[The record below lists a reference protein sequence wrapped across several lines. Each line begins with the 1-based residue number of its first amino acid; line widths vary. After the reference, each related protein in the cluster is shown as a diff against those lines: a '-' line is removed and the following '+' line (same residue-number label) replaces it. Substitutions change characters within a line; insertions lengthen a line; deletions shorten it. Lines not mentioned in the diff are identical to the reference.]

1 MKSTSKQRTQLKA
14 RYIIAILLALA
25 IFISFNSLAYFTP
38 RSLLYSEN
46 LEEELDKVK
55 NQKEQTKKE
64 IEEAKK
70 AEASYIKQV
79 NQVEG
84 NLIKALAEL
93 DDVSTKLADKK
104 KEVDKITIELVIKGK
119 ELADLE
125 KELTEK
131 TRLLNGRVA
140 EIYKKKNYN
149 LIELLFETDS
159 FLKLFSKFKLMN
171 LLAKQ
176 DLEIMQDIKFKRD
189 STINIK
195 ENIAEL
201 KSKEKSEKEKLE
213 KLESDAEQKKKE
225 IESIYTEKKSLL
237 SQTRAN
243 KNALIAMEKQLE
255 AKEAEITK
263 KLEAL
268 RYGNAPGKLTFPTKG
283 ILTSGFGNRI
293 SPISGTMRFH
303 AGIDIGSDSGTPV
316 VAAAGGE
323 VVQAGYMG
331 GYGYAVII
339 YHGGGFSTVYG
350 HLSKF
355 AVSTGQKVQRNQ
367 IIGYVGSTGYA
378 TGPHL
383 HFEVRVNGALQ
394 NPFNFF

>member
-25 IFISFNSLAYFTP
+25 IFISFNSLTYFTP
-38 RSLLYSEN
+38 RSFLYSEN

-70 AEASYIKQV
+70 AEASYMKQV

-93 DDVSTKLADKK
+93 DDLNTILADKK
-104 KEVDKITIELVIKGK
+104 REVDKITIELVIKGK

-131 TRLLNGRVA
+131 TSLLNGRVA

-159 FLKLFSKFKLMN
+159 FIKLFSKFKLMN

-201 KSKEKSEKEKLE
+201 KSREKSEKEKLE

>member
-25 IFISFNSLAYFTP
+25 IFISFNSLTYFTP

-70 AEASYIKQV
+70 AEASYMKQV

-104 KEVDKITIELVIKGK
+104 REVDKITIELVIKGK

-131 TRLLNGRVA
+131 ISLLNDRMA

-159 FLKLFSKFKLMN
+159 FIKLFSKFKLMN

-195 ENIAEL
+195 ENITEL

-225 IESIYTEKKSLL
+225 IESIYTKKKSLL

>member
-14 RYIIAILLALA
+14 RYIIATLLALA

-55 NQKEQTKKE
+55 NQREQTKKE

-93 DDVSTKLADKK
+93 DDASTKLADKK

-131 TRLLNGRVA
+131 ISLLNNRMA

-159 FLKLFSKFKLMN
+159 FIKLFSKFKLMN

-201 KSKEKSEKEKLE
+201 KSREKSEKEKLE

-225 IESIYTEKKSLL
+225 IDSIYTKKKSLL

-303 AGIDIGSDSGTPV
+303 AGIDIGNDSGTPV
-316 VAAAGGE
+316 VAAASGE

-383 HFEVRVNGALQ
+383 HFEVRVNGAPQ

>member
-1 MKSTSKQRTQLKA
+1 MKSSSKQRTQLKA

-25 IFISFNSLAYFTP
+25 IFISFNSLTYFTP

-55 NQKEQTKKE
+55 TQKDQTKKE

-70 AEASYIKQV
+70 AEASYMKQV

-84 NLIKALAEL
+84 NLINALAEL
-93 DDVSTKLADKK
+93 DDLSTKLADKK
-104 KEVDKITIELVIKGK
+104 KEVDRTTIELVIKGK

-125 KELTEK
+125 KELTGK
-131 TRLLNGRVA
+131 ISLLNDRVA

-159 FLKLFSKFKLMN
+159 FIKLFSKFKLMN

-201 KSKEKSEKEKLE
+201 KSKEKSEKEKIE
-213 KLESDAEQKKKE
+213 KLVSDAEQKKKE
-225 IESIYTEKKSLL
+225 VEGIYTEKKSLL

-243 KNALIAMEKQLE
+243 KNALIAMEKELE

-293 SPISGTMRFH
+293 SPISGTMRLH
-303 AGIDIGSDSGTPV
+303 PGIDIGSDSGTPV
-316 VAAAGGE
+316 VAAANGE

-367 IIGYVGSTGYA
+367 IIGYVGSTGYS

-383 HFEVRVNGALQ
+383 HFEVRINGELQ

>member
-1 MKSTSKQRTQLKA
+1 MKSSSKQRLHPKV
-14 RYIIAILLALA
+14 RYSIAILVALA
-25 IFISFNSLAYFTP
+25 IFVSFNSLTYFTP

-55 NQKEQTKKE
+55 KQKEQTQKE

-70 AEASYIKQV
+70 AETSYIKQV

-104 KEVDKITIELVIKGK
+104 REVDKITIELVIKSK

-131 TRLLNGRVA
+131 TSMLNGRVA

-159 FLKLFSKFKLMN
+159 FIKLLSKFKLMN

-189 STINIK
+189 SAINIK

-201 KSKEKSEKEKLE
+201 KSNEKSEKEKLE
-213 KLESDAEQKKKE
+213 KLVSDAEQKKKE
-225 IESIYTEKKSLL
+225 VEGIYTEKKSLL

-268 RYGNAPGKLTFPTKG
+268 RYGNAPGRLTFPTKG
-283 ILTSGFGNRI
+283 ILTSGFGYRI
-293 SPISGTMRFH
+293 SPISGTNRFH
-303 AGIDIGSDSGTPV
+303 GGIDIGCDSGTPV
-316 VAAAGGE
+316 VAAASGE
-323 VVQAGYMG
+323 IVQAGYMG

-367 IIGYVGSTGYA
+367 IIGYVGSTGFA

-383 HFEVRVNGALQ
+383 HFEVRINGVLQ

>member
-25 IFISFNSLAYFTP
+25 IFISFNSLTYFTP

-131 TRLLNGRVA
+131 TSLLNGRVA

-159 FLKLFSKFKLMN
+159 FIKLFSKFKLMN

-201 KSKEKSEKEKLE
+201 KSREKSEKEKLE

-225 IESIYTEKKSLL
+225 IESIYTKKKSLL

-303 AGIDIGSDSGTPV
+303 AGIDIGSDSGTQV

>member
-14 RYIIAILLALA
+14 RYIVAILLALA
-25 IFISFNSLAYFTP
+25 IFVSFNSLAYFIP

-201 KSKEKSEKEKLE
+201 KSREKSEKEKLE

-225 IESIYTEKKSLL
+225 VEGIYTEKKSLL

-303 AGIDIGSDSGTPV
+303 AGIDIGCNSGTPV
-316 VAAAGGE
+316 VAAASGE
-323 VVQAGYMG
+323 VVQAEYMG

>member
-1 MKSTSKQRTQLKA
+1 MKSTSKQRTQLKV

-84 NLIKALAEL
+84 NLIKTLAEL
-93 DDVSTKLADKK
+93 DDASTKLADKK

-131 TRLLNGRVA
+131 TRLLNGRMA

-201 KSKEKSEKEKLE
+201 KSREKSEKEKLE

-225 IESIYTEKKSLL
+225 IESIYTKKKSLL

-303 AGIDIGSDSGTPV
+303 AGIDIGNGSGTPV

>member
-1 MKSTSKQRTQLKA
+1 MKSSSKQRTQLKA

-25 IFISFNSLAYFTP
+25 IFISFNSLTYFTP

-131 TRLLNGRVA
+131 TRLLNGRRA

-201 KSKEKSEKEKLE
+201 NSREKSEKEKLE

-225 IESIYTEKKSLL
+225 IESIYTKKKSLL

-350 HLSKF
+350 HLSNF

>member
-1 MKSTSKQRTQLKA
+1 MKSPSKQRTQLKV
-14 RYIIAILLALA
+14 RYIIAILLAMA
-25 IFISFNSLAYFTP
+25 IFISFNSLTYFTP

-55 NQKEQTKKE
+55 NKKEQTQKE

-70 AEASYIKQV
+70 AEVSYMKQV

-84 NLIKALAEL
+84 NLIKTLAEL
-93 DDVSTKLADKK
+93 DGLSAKLADKK
-104 KEVDKITIELVIKGK
+104 REVDKITIELVIKGK

-125 KELTEK
+125 KELTKK
-131 TRLLNGRVA
+131 TSLLNGRVA

-159 FLKLFSKFKLMN
+159 FIKLFSKFKLMN

-201 KSKEKSEKEKLE
+201 KSKEKSEKEKIE
-213 KLESDAEQKKKE
+213 KLVSDAEQKKKE
-225 IESIYTEKKSLL
+225 VEGIYTEKKSLL

-303 AGIDIGSDSGTPV
+303 GGIDIGSDSGTQV

-367 IIGYVGSTGYA
+367 IIGYVGSTGYS

-383 HFEVRVNGALQ
+383 HFEVRINGALQ
-394 NPFNFF
+394 SPFNFF

>member
-25 IFISFNSLAYFTP
+25 IFISFNSLTYFTP

-84 NLIKALAEL
+84 NLIKTLAEL
-93 DDVSTKLADKK
+93 DDASTKLADKK
-104 KEVDKITIELVIKGK
+104 KEVDKITIKLVIKSK

-201 KSKEKSEKEKLE
+201 KSREKSEKEKLE

-355 AVSTGQKVQRNQ
+355 AVSTGHKVQRNQ

>member
-84 NLIKALAEL
+84 NLIKTLAEL
-93 DDVSTKLADKK
+93 DDASTKLADKK

-125 KELTEK
+125 KELTKK

-201 KSKEKSEKEKLE
+201 KSREKSEKEKLE

>member
-1 MKSTSKQRTQLKA
+1 MKSSSKQRTQLKA

-25 IFISFNSLAYFTP
+25 ILISFNSLTYFTP
-38 RSLLYSEN
+38 RSSLYSAN

-55 NQKEQTKKE
+55 KQKEQTQKE

-70 AEASYIKQV
+70 AEASYMKQV

-84 NLIKALAEL
+84 NLIRALQEL
-93 DDVSTKLADKK
+93 DDLSAKLADKK
-104 KEVDKITIELVIKGK
+104 REVDKITIELVIKGK

-131 TRLLNGRVA
+131 TSLLNGRVA

-159 FLKLFSKFKLMN
+159 FIKLFSKFKLMN

-201 KSKEKSEKEKLE
+201 KSKEKSEKEIIE
-213 KLESDAEQKKKE
+213 KLVSDAEQKKKE
-225 IESIYTEKKSLL
+225 VEGIYTEKKSLL

-263 KLEAL
+263 ELEAL

-316 VAAAGGE
+316 VAAASGE

-367 IIGYVGSTGYA
+367 IIGYVGSTGFA

-383 HFEVRVNGALQ
+383 HFEVRINGVLQ

>member
-1 MKSTSKQRTQLKA
+1 M
-14 RYIIAILLALA
+14 A
-25 IFISFNSLAYFTP
+25 IFISFNSLTYFNP
-38 RSLLYSEN
+38 RSLLYSED

-55 NQKEQTKKE
+55 KQKEQTKNE

-70 AEASYIKQV
+70 AEASYMQQV

-84 NLIKALAEL
+84 NLIKALEEL
-93 DDVSTKLADKK
+93 DDLSTKLADKK
-104 KEVDKITIELVIKGK
+104 REVDRITIELVIKDK

-125 KELTEK
+125 KELDEK
-131 TRLLNGRVA
+131 TTLLNNRMA

-159 FLKLFSKFKLMN
+159 FIKLFSKFKLMN
-171 LLAKQ
+171 MLAKQ
-176 DLEIMQDIKFKRD
+176 DLEIMQDIRFKRD
-189 STINIK
+189 STVNIK
-195 ENIAEL
+195 ENIARL
-201 KSKEKSEKEKLE
+201 KGDEKSEKEKLE
-213 KLESDAEQKKKE
+213 KLVGDAEQKKKE
-225 IESIYTEKKSLL
+225 VEGIFNEKKNLL
-237 SQTRAN
+237 RQTRAN

-263 KLEAL
+263 ELEAL
-268 RYGNAPGKLTFPTKG
+268 RYGNAPGKLTFPTRG
-283 ILTSGFGNRI
+283 FLTSGFGNRI
-293 SPISGTMRFH
+293 SPISGVMGFH
-303 AGIDIGSDSGTPV
+303 AGIDIGAATGTPV
-316 VAAAGGE
+316 IAAAGGE
-323 VVQAGYMG
+323 IVQAGYIG
-331 GYGYAVII
+331 GYGYAIII

-355 AVSTGQKVQRNQ
+355 AVSTGQKVKRNQ

-383 HFEVRVNGALQ
+383 HFEVRINGAVQ

>member
-1 MKSTSKQRTQLKA
+1 MKSSSKQRTQLKA

-25 IFISFNSLAYFTP
+25 IFISFNSLTYFTP

-55 NQKEQTKKE
+55 TQKDQTKKE

-70 AEASYIKQV
+70 AEASYMKQV

-84 NLIKALAEL
+84 NLINALAEL
-93 DDVSTKLADKK
+93 DDLSTKLADKK
-104 KEVDKITIELVIKGK
+104 KEVDRTTIELVIKGK

-125 KELTEK
+125 KELTGK
-131 TRLLNGRVA
+131 ISLLNDRVA

-149 LIELLFETDS
+149 LIELLFETES
-159 FLKLFSKFKLMN
+159 FIKLFSKFKLMN

-201 KSKEKSEKEKLE
+201 NSKEKSEKEKLG
-213 KLESDAEQKKKE
+213 KLVSDAEQKKKE
-225 IESIYTEKKSLL
+225 VEGIYTEKKSLL

-243 KNALIAMEKQLE
+243 KNALIAMEKELE

-293 SPISGTMRFH
+293 SPISGTMRLH
-303 AGIDIGSDSGTPV
+303 PGIDIGSDSGTPV
-316 VAAAGGE
+316 VAAANGE

-367 IIGYVGSTGYA
+367 IIGYVGSTGYS

-383 HFEVRVNGALQ
+383 HFEVRINGELQ

>member
-1 MKSTSKQRTQLKA
+1 MKSPSKQRTQLKA
-14 RYIIAILLALA
+14 RYIIAILIALA
-25 IFISFNSLAYFTP
+25 IFISFNSLTYLTP
-38 RSLLYSEN
+38 RSSLYSEN

-55 NQKEQTKKE
+55 NQKEQTQKE

-93 DDVSTKLADKK
+93 DDLSAKLADKK
-104 KEVDKITIELVIKGK
+104 REVDKITIELVIKGK

-131 TRLLNGRVA
+131 ISLLNGRMA

-159 FLKLFSKFKLMN
+159 FIRLFSKFKLMN

-201 KSKEKSEKEKLE
+201 KSKEKSEKEKIE
-213 KLESDAEQKKKE
+213 KLVSDAEQKKKE
-225 IESIYTEKKSLL
+225 VEGIYTEKKSLL

-303 AGIDIGSDSGTPV
+303 AGIDIGCNSGTPV
-316 VAAAGGE
+316 VAAASGE

-383 HFEVRVNGALQ
+383 HFEVRINGVLQ
-394 NPFNFF
+394 NPLNFF

>member
-14 RYIIAILLALA
+14 RYIIAALIALA
-25 IFISFNSLAYFTP
+25 IFISFNSLTYFTP
-38 RSLLYSEN
+38 RSSLYSEN

-84 NLIKALAEL
+84 NLIEALAEL
-93 DDVSTKLADKK
+93 DDVSAKLADKK
-104 KEVDKITIELVIKGK
+104 REVDKITIELVIKGK

-131 TRLLNGRVA
+131 ISLLNNRMA

-159 FLKLFSKFKLMN
+159 FIKLFSKFKLMN

-201 KSKEKSEKEKLE
+201 KSKEKSEKEKIE
-213 KLESDAEQKKKE
+213 KLVSDAEQKKKE
-225 IESIYTEKKSLL
+225 VEGIYTEKKSLL

-316 VAAAGGE
+316 VAAASGE

>member
-1 MKSTSKQRTQLKA
+1 MHH
-14 RYIIAILLALA
+14 IIAILLAAA
-25 IFISFNSLAYFTP
+25 ILISFNSLTYFTP
-38 RSLLYSEN
+38 RSLLYSES

-55 NQKEQTKKE
+55 EQKEQTKKE

-70 AEASYIKQV
+70 AESSYIKQV

-84 NLIKALAEL
+84 NLIIALSEL
-93 DDVSTKLADKK
+93 DDLSTKLADKK
-104 KEVDKITIELVIKGK
+104 SEVDRITIELVIKGK
-119 ELADLE
+119 ELSDLE

-131 TRLLNGRVA
+131 TSLLNNRVA

-149 LIELLFETDS
+149 LIELFFETDS
-159 FLKLFSKFKLMN
+159 FLKLFSKLKLMN

-176 DLEIMQDIKFKRD
+176 DLEFMQDIKFKRD
-189 STINIK
+189 STANIK

-201 KSKEKSEKEKLE
+201 KNNEKSEKEKLE
-213 KLESDAEQKKKE
+213 KLVSDAEQKKKE
-225 IESIYTEKKSLL
+225 VEGIYSEKKNLL
-237 SQTRAN
+237 NQTRAN

-263 KLEAL
+263 ELEAL

-303 AGIDIGSDSGTPV
+303 SGIDIGCASGTPV

-331 GYGYAVII
+331 GYGYAIII

-350 HLSKF
+350 HLSGF

-367 IIGYVGSTGYA
+367 VIGYAGSTGYS

-383 HFEVRVNGALQ
+383 HFEVRINGVLQ
-394 NPFNFF
+394 NPFNYF

>member
-14 RYIIAILLALA
+14 RYIVAILLALA
-25 IFISFNSLAYFTP
+25 IFISFNSLAYFIP

-64 IEEAKK
+64 IEEAEK
-70 AEASYIKQV
+70 AETSYIKQV

-104 KEVDKITIELVIKGK
+104 REVDKITIELVIKGK

-125 KELTEK
+125 KELTGK
-131 TRLLNGRVA
+131 TSLLNDRMA

-159 FLKLFSKFKLMN
+159 FIKLFSKFKLMN

-213 KLESDAEQKKKE
+213 KLVSDAEQKKKE
-225 IESIYTEKKSLL
+225 VEGIYTEKKSLL

-243 KNALIAMEKQLE
+243 KKALIAMEKQLE

-316 VAAAGGE
+316 VAAASGE

-339 YHGGGFSTVYG
+339 YHGGGLSTVYG

-383 HFEVRVNGALQ
+383 HFEVRINGALQ

>member
-1 MKSTSKQRTQLKA
+1 MKSSSKQRTQLKA

-25 IFISFNSLAYFTP
+25 IFISFNSLTYFTP

-55 NQKEQTKKE
+55 TQKDQTKKE

-70 AEASYIKQV
+70 AEASYMKQV

-84 NLIKALAEL
+84 NLINALAEL
-93 DDVSTKLADKK
+93 DDLSTKLADKK
-104 KEVDKITIELVIKGK
+104 KEVDRTTIELVIKGK

-125 KELTEK
+125 KELTGK
-131 TRLLNGRVA
+131 ISLLNDRVA

-149 LIELLFETDS
+149 LMELLFETDS
-159 FLKLFSKFKLMN
+159 FIKLFSKFKLMN

-201 KSKEKSEKEKLE
+201 NSKEKSEKEKLG
-213 KLESDAEQKKKE
+213 KLVSDAEQKKKE
-225 IESIYTEKKSLL
+225 VEGIYTEKKSLL

-243 KNALIAMEKQLE
+243 KNALIAMEKELE

-293 SPISGTMRFH
+293 SPISGTMRLH
-303 AGIDIGSDSGTPV
+303 PGIDIGSDSGTPV
-316 VAAAGGE
+316 VAAASGE

-367 IIGYVGSTGYA
+367 IIGYVGSTGYS

-383 HFEVRVNGALQ
+383 HFEVRINGELQ

>member
-1 MKSTSKQRTQLKA
+1 MKSPSKQRTQLKS

-25 IFISFNSLAYFTP
+25 IFISFNSLTYFTP

-55 NQKEQTKKE
+55 NQKEQTQKE

-70 AEASYIKQV
+70 AEVSYMKQV

-93 DDVSTKLADKK
+93 DDLSAKLADKK
-104 KEVDKITIELVIKGK
+104 REVDKITIELVIKGK

-131 TRLLNGRVA
+131 TSLLNDRVA

-159 FLKLFSKFKLMN
+159 FIKLFSKFKLMN

-201 KSKEKSEKEKLE
+201 KSKEKAEKEKIE
-213 KLESDAEQKKKE
+213 KLVSDAEQKKKE
-225 IESIYTEKKSLL
+225 VEGIYTEKKSLL
-237 SQTRAN
+237 GQTRAN

-303 AGIDIGSDSGTPV
+303 GGIDIGSDSGTPV
-316 VAAAGGE
+316 VAAASGE

-367 IIGYVGSTGYA
+367 IIGYVGSTGFA

>member
-14 RYIIAILLALA
+14 RYIVAILLALA
-25 IFISFNSLAYFTP
+25 IFISFNSLAYFIP

-201 KSKEKSEKEKLE
+201 KSREKSEKEKLE

>member
-14 RYIIAILLALA
+14 RYIIAILLVMA
-25 IFISFNSLAYFTP
+25 IFISFNSLTYFTP

-55 NQKEQTKKE
+55 NQKEQTQKE

-70 AEASYIKQV
+70 AEASYMKQV

-84 NLIKALAEL
+84 NLINALQEL
-93 DDVSTKLADKK
+93 DDLSTKLADKK
-104 KEVDKITIELVIKGK
+104 REVDRITIELVVKGK

-131 TRLLNGRVA
+131 ISLLNDRVA

-159 FLKLFSKFKLMN
+159 FIKLFSKFKLMN

-201 KSKEKSEKEKLE
+201 NSKEKSEKEKLE
-213 KLESDAEQKKKE
+213 KLVSDAEQKKKE
-225 IESIYTEKKSLL
+225 VEEIYTEKKSLL

-268 RYGNAPGKLTFPTKG
+268 RYGNAPGKLTFPTRG

-303 AGIDIGSDSGTPV
+303 GGIDIGCDSGTPV

-367 IIGYVGSTGYA
+367 IIGYVGSTGFA

-383 HFEVRVNGALQ
+383 HFEVRINGALQ

>member
-1 MKSTSKQRTQLKA
+1 MKSSSKQRTQLKA
-14 RYIIAILLALA
+14 RYIIAILIVLA
-25 IFISFNSLAYFTP
+25 IFISFNSLAYLTP

-55 NQKEQTKKE
+55 KQKEQTQKE

-70 AEASYIKQV
+70 AEASYMKQV

-93 DDVSTKLADKK
+93 DDVSAKLADKK
-104 KEVDKITIELVIKGK
+104 REVDKITIELVIKGK

-131 TRLLNGRVA
+131 ISLLNGRVA

-159 FLKLFSKFKLMN
+159 FIKLFSKFKLMN

-201 KSKEKSEKEKLE
+201 KSKEKSEKEKIE
-213 KLESDAEQKKKE
+213 KLVSDAEQKKKE
-225 IESIYTEKKSLL
+225 VEGIYTEKKSLL

-243 KNALIAMEKQLE
+243 KNVLIAMEKQLE

-303 AGIDIGSDSGTPV
+303 GGIDIGSDSGTPV
-316 VAAAGGE
+316 VAAASGE

-331 GYGYAVII
+331 GYGYLVII

-355 AVSTGQKVQRNQ
+355 AVSTGQKVQRNK

>member
-1 MKSTSKQRTQLKA
+1 MKSTSKQRTQLKM
-14 RYIIAILLALA
+14 RYIIAILLVLA
-25 IFISFNSLAYFTP
+25 VFISFNSITYFKP
-38 RSLLYSEN
+38 HSLLYSED
-46 LEEELDKVK
+46 LEKELDNVK
-55 NQKEQTKKE
+55 KKKEQTTKE

-70 AEASYIKQV
+70 AEASYVKQV

-93 DDVSTKLADKK
+93 DGLSIKLADKK
-104 KEVDKITIELVIKGK
+104 REVDRITIELVIKGK

-125 KELTEK
+125 KELDGK
-131 TRLLNGRVA
+131 IGVLNDRMA

-159 FLKLFSKFKLMN
+159 FIKLFSKLKLMN

-176 DLEIMQDIKFKRD
+176 DYEIMQDIKFKRD
-189 STINIK
+189 STVSIK
-195 ENIAEL
+195 ENITKL
-201 KSKEKSEKEKLE
+201 KNDEKSEKEKLE
-213 KLESDAEQKKKE
+213 NLVSDAEKKKKE
-225 IESIYTEKKSLL
+225 VESIYTEKKSLL
-237 SQTRAN
+237 TKTRAN
-243 KNALIAMEKQLE
+243 KNALLAMEKQLE
-255 AKEAEITK
+255 TKEAEITK
-263 KLEAL
+263 ELEAL
-268 RYGNAPGKLTFPTKG
+268 RYGNAPGKLTFPTRG

-293 SPISGTMRFH
+293 SPITGVMAFH
-303 AGIDIGSDSGTPV
+303 AGIDIGASTGTPV
-316 VAAAGGE
+316 VAAASGE
-323 VVQAGYMG
+323 IVQAGYMG

-355 AVSTGQKVQRNQ
+355 AVSTGQKVKRNQ

-383 HFEVRVNGALQ
+383 HFEVRLNGVLQ
-394 NPFNFF
+394 NPFNFL

>member
-1 MKSTSKQRTQLKA
+1 MKSTSKQRIQLKT
-14 RYIIAILLALA
+14 RCLIAILLVLA
-25 IFISFNSLAYFTP
+25 IFISFNSITYFNP
-38 RSLLYSEN
+38 HSLLYSED
-46 LEEELDKVK
+46 LEKELDNVK
-55 NQKEQTKKE
+55 KKKEQTEKE

-70 AEASYIKQV
+70 AEASYMKQV

-93 DDVSTKLADKK
+93 DDLSTKLADKK
-104 KEVDKITIELVIKGK
+104 RVVDRITIELVIKGK

-125 KELTEK
+125 KELDGK
-131 TRLLNGRVA
+131 IGVLNDRMA

-159 FLKLFSKFKLMN
+159 FIKLFSKLKLMN

-176 DLEIMQDIKFKRD
+176 DYEIMQDIKFKRD
-189 STINIK
+189 STVSIK
-195 ENIAEL
+195 ENIAKL
-201 KSKEKSEKEKLE
+201 KNDEKSEKEKLE
-213 KLESDAEQKKKE
+213 NLVSDAEKKKKE
-225 IESIYTEKKSLL
+225 VEDIFTEKKSLL
-237 SQTRAN
+237 TKTRAN

-263 KLEAL
+263 ELEAL
-268 RYGNAPGKLTFPTKG
+268 RYGNAPGKLTFPTRG
-283 ILTSGFGNRI
+283 ILTSGFGNRV
-293 SPISGTMRFH
+293 SPISGIMAFH
-303 AGIDIGSDSGTPV
+303 SGIDIGASTGTPV
-316 VAAAGGE
+316 VAAASGE
-323 VVQAGYMG
+323 IVQAGYMG

-355 AVSTGQKVQRNQ
+355 EVSTGQKVKRNQ

-383 HFEVRVNGALQ
+383 HFEVRINGVLQ
-394 NPFNFF
+394 NPFNFL

>member
-1 MKSTSKQRTQLKA
+1 MKSSSKQRTQLKA
-14 RYIIAILLALA
+14 RYIIAILIALA
-25 IFISFNSLAYFTP
+25 IFISFNSLTYFTP

-84 NLIKALAEL
+84 NLIKALQEL
-93 DDVSTKLADKK
+93 DDLSTKLADKK
-104 KEVDKITIELVIKGK
+104 REVDKITIELVIKGK

-131 TRLLNGRVA
+131 TSLLNDRVA

-159 FLKLFSKFKLMN
+159 FIKLFSKFKLMN

-201 KSKEKSEKEKLE
+201 KSKEKSEKEKIE
-213 KLESDAEQKKKE
+213 KLVSDAEQKKKE
-225 IESIYTEKKSLL
+225 VEGIYTEKKSLL

-316 VAAAGGE
+316 VAAASGE

-383 HFEVRVNGALQ
+383 HFEVRINGVLQ

>member
-1 MKSTSKQRTQLKA
+1 MKSPSKQRTQLKA
-14 RYIIAILLALA
+14 RYIIVILLAMA
-25 IFISFNSLAYFTP
+25 IFISFNSLTYFTP

-55 NQKEQTKKE
+55 TQKEQTQKE

-70 AEASYIKQV
+70 AEASYMKQV

-93 DDVSTKLADKK
+93 DGLSTKLADKK
-104 KEVDKITIELVIKGK
+104 REVDKITIALVIKGK

-125 KELTEK
+125 KELTKK
-131 TRLLNGRVA
+131 TSLLNDRMA

-159 FLKLFSKFKLMN
+159 FIKLFSKFKLMN

-201 KSKEKSEKEKLE
+201 KSKEKSEKEKIE
-213 KLESDAEQKKKE
+213 KLVSDAEQKKKE
-225 IESIYTEKKSLL
+225 VEGIYTEKKSLL
-237 SQTRAN
+237 GQTRAN

-316 VAAAGGE
+316 VAAASGE

-383 HFEVRVNGALQ
+383 HFEVRINGALQ

>member
-1 MKSTSKQRTQLKA
+1 MKSSSKQRTQLKA
-14 RYIIAILLALA
+14 RYIIAILIVLA
-25 IFISFNSLAYFTP
+25 IFISFNSLTYFTP

-55 NQKEQTKKE
+55 KQKEQTEKE

-70 AEASYIKQV
+70 AEASYMKQV

-93 DDVSTKLADKK
+93 DDLSTKLADKK
-104 KEVDKITIELVIKGK
+104 REVDKITIELVIKGK

-131 TRLLNGRVA
+131 ISLLNDRVA

-159 FLKLFSKFKLMN
+159 FIKLFSKFKLMN

-176 DLEIMQDIKFKRD
+176 DLEIMKDIKFKRD

-213 KLESDAEQKKKE
+213 KLVSDAEQKKKE
-225 IESIYTEKKSLL
+225 VEGIYTEKKSLL

-263 KLEAL
+263 ELEAL

-303 AGIDIGSDSGTPV
+303 GGIDIGSDSGTPV
-316 VAAAGGE
+316 IAAASGE

-367 IIGYVGSTGYA
+367 IIGYVGSTGFA

-383 HFEVRVNGALQ
+383 HFEVRINGVLQ

>member
-1 MKSTSKQRTQLKA
+1 MKSTSKQRTQLKT
-14 RYIIAILLALA
+14 RYIIAILLAMA

-55 NQKEQTKKE
+55 KQKEQTKKE

-93 DDVSTKLADKK
+93 DDLSTILANKK
-104 KEVDKITIELVIKGK
+104 REVDRITIELVIKGK

-131 TRLLNGRVA
+131 INLLNDRVA

-159 FLKLFSKFKLMN
+159 FIKLFSKLKLMN

-195 ENIAEL
+195 ENIVGL
-201 KSKEKSEKEKLE
+201 KSKEKLEKEKLE
-213 KLESDAEQKKKE
+213 KLVSDAEQKKRE
-225 IESIYTEKKSLL
+225 VEGIYTEKKSLL

-293 SPISGTMRFH
+293 SPISGTMRMH

-316 VAAAGGE
+316 VAAASGE

-367 IIGYVGSTGYA
+367 IIGYVGSTGFA

-383 HFEVRVNGALQ
+383 HFEVRINGALQ
-394 NPFNFF
+394 NPLKFF

>member
-1 MKSTSKQRTQLKA
+1 MKSTSKQRTQLKV

-93 DDVSTKLADKK
+93 DDASTKLADKK

-201 KSKEKSEKEKLE
+201 KNKEKSEKEIIE
-213 KLESDAEQKKKE
+213 KLVSDAEQKKKE
-225 IESIYTEKKSLL
+225 VEGIYTEKKSLL

>member
-14 RYIIAILLALA
+14 RYIIAALLALA
-25 IFISFNSLAYFTP
+25 IFISFNSLTYFTP

-84 NLIKALAEL
+84 NLIKTLAEL
-93 DDVSTKLADKK
+93 DDASTKLADKK

-201 KSKEKSEKEKLE
+201 ESKEKSEKEKLE

-225 IESIYTEKKSLL
+225 IESIYTKKKSLL

-383 HFEVRVNGALQ
+383 HFEVRVNGAPQ

>member
-1 MKSTSKQRTQLKA
+1 M
-14 RYIIAILLALA
+14 
-25 IFISFNSLAYFTP
+25 
-38 RSLLYSEN
+38 
-46 LEEELDKVK
+46 
-55 NQKEQTKKE
+55 
-64 IEEAKK
+64 
-70 AEASYIKQV
+70 
-79 NQVEG
+79 
-84 NLIKALAEL
+84 
-93 DDVSTKLADKK
+93 
-104 KEVDKITIELVIKGK
+104 ITIELVIKGK

-125 KELTEK
+125 KELSDK
-131 TRLLNGRVA
+131 ISLLNNRMA

-159 FLKLFSKFKLMN
+159 FIKLFSKFKLMN

-176 DLEIMQDIKFKRD
+176 DLEVMQDIKFKRD
-189 STINIK
+189 STANIK

-201 KSKEKSEKEKLE
+201 KNNEKSEKEKLE
-213 KLESDAEQKKKE
+213 KLVSDAEQKKKE
-225 IESIYTEKKSLL
+225 VEGIYTEKKSLL

-243 KNALIAMEKQLE
+243 KNALVEMEKQLE

-263 KLEAL
+263 KLEAI

-303 AGIDIGSDSGTPV
+303 AGIDVGCNSGTPV
-316 VAAAGGE
+316 VAAASGE

-367 IIGYVGSTGYA
+367 IIGNVGSTGYA

-383 HFEVRVNGALQ
+383 HFEVRVNGVPQ

>member
-1 MKSTSKQRTQLKA
+1 MKSASKQRTQLKA
-14 RYIIAILLALA
+14 RYVIAILLAMA

-104 KEVDKITIELVIKGK
+104 IEVDKITIELVIKGK

-125 KELTEK
+125 KELTK
-131 TRLLNGRVA
+131 KISLLNDRMA

-159 FLKLFSKFKLMN
+159 FIKLFSKFKLMN

-201 KSKEKSEKEKLE
+201 KNNEKSEKENLE
-213 KLESDAEQKKKE
+213 KLVSDAEQKKKE
-225 IESIYTEKKSLL
+225 VEGIYTEKKSLL

-303 AGIDIGSDSGTPV
+303 AGIDIGCDSGTPV
-316 VAAAGGE
+316 VAAASGE
-323 VVQAGYMG
+323 VVQAGYLG

-367 IIGYVGSTGYA
+367 IIGYVGSTGFA

-383 HFEVRVNGALQ
+383 HFEVRINGVLQ
-394 NPFNFF
+394 NPFKFF

>member
-1 MKSTSKQRTQLKA
+1 MKSPSKQRTQLKA
-14 RYIIAILLALA
+14 RYIIAILLAMA
-25 IFISFNSLAYFTP
+25 IFISFNSLTYFTP

-55 NQKEQTKKE
+55 TQKEQTQKE

-70 AEASYIKQV
+70 AETSYMKQV

-104 KEVDKITIELVIKGK
+104 REVDKITIELVIKSK

-125 KELTEK
+125 KELTGK
-131 TRLLNGRVA
+131 TSLLNDRMA

-159 FLKLFSKFKLMN
+159 FIKLFSKFKLMN

-201 KSKEKSEKEKLE
+201 KSKEKSEKEKIE
-213 KLESDAEQKKKE
+213 KLVSDAEQKKKE
-225 IESIYTEKKSLL
+225 VEGIYTEKKSLL
-237 SQTRAN
+237 GQTRAN

-303 AGIDIGSDSGTPV
+303 AGIDIGSDLGTPV
-316 VAAAGGE
+316 VAAASGE

-367 IIGYVGSTGYA
+367 IIGYVGSTGYS

-383 HFEVRVNGALQ
+383 HFEVRINGALQ